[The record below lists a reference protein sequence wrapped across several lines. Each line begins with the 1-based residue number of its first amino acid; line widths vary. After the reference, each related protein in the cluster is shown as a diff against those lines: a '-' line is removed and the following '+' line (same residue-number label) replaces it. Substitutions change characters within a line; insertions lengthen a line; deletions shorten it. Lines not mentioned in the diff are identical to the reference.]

1 MKRISGAT
9 FLMLVISVAA
19 GAENFRTLVAGQIAV
34 SADSASSDPAALP
47 TLGLSYIDSALIAL
61 KTDPRFLRGVEL
73 ELKVPQAYLKYR
85 GSLAIAIYKAIGAVP
100 TVGVADVSAERI
112 GFELIPNKLQAVY
125 QIPARKGHGLKAS
138 PYVSIPTG
146 IVPPEAFHLLFRIW
160 PVIKGLPEELEQ
172 LRFSLTAK
180 PILTDEGAL
189 KLTLRYPEKLKDRNV
204 TLRIDDEVRDPA
216 IKEFMLKEGEHNLV
230 IVSDDYRNESRAFTV
245 ERGKILEIALD
256 LKDPTPIVSVEA
268 PENARIYFDGQAV
281 ANPLASFPAEAG
293 DHEIRFEVGDYSVVK
308 PVVLLRG
315 RSYRISLSIDV
326 VVTESE

>member
-19 GAENFRTLVAGQIAV
+19 GTENFRTLVAGQIAV

-61 KTDPRFLRGVEL
+61 KTVEL

-146 IVPPEAFHLLFRIW
+146 IVPPEAFPLLFRIW

-245 ERGKILEIALD
+245 ERGKILRRSARERAD
-256 LKDPTPIVSVEA
+256 LL
-268 PENARIYFDGQAV
+268 RR
-281 ANPLASFPAEAG
+281 AG
-293 DHEIRFEVGDYSVVK
+293 RRESACELPRGSGR
-308 PVVLLRG
+308 PRNTLRG
-315 RSYRISLSIDV
+315 RGLFGGQTRRPAPGPVLPHFLVHRRRRHRKRIAPKRLKGVLPGPIFNISDL
-326 VVTESE
+326 